1 MDFNAE
7 QAPPAPNLF
16 RLPPGFFPPDLPLT
30 PEQVNHLL
38 QYYHVAQQHGIDFK
52 GMYASHQWGLFLYY
66 MLNLMCWD
74 YVNASRGGGSI
85 LALICRDARVTAI
98 VPRLLNLLHEDGAR
112 KFSDSKPNELKL
124 FIPPKLLKNLCENAN
139 YQPPVM
145 AEAVLMNG
153 AIVPIVLP
161 ELRTSSSGDR
171 TDMSVD
177 RTDMSVTSRSTHG
190 TANTV
195 TGMVANMNINLNCPE
210 VGPSAAAAASS
221 APVFGRAGSAPA
233 LLQARGSRIAR
244 SASDR
249 SARTGTPS
257 LVLSGTQAGKMQR
270 RAGGDDDEETKPL
283 PSRTST
289 RRTSGRA
296 SWSFTGGRAST
307 S

>member
-1 MDFNAE
+1 M

-74 YVNASRGGGSI
+74 YANASRGGGSI

-98 VPRLLNLLHEDGAR
+98 VPRLLNLLHEDGAK
-112 KFSDSKPNELKL
+112 KFGNNIPNELKL
-124 FIPPKLLKNLCENAN
+124 FIPPKLLKILRENAN
-139 YQPPVM
+139 YKPPVM

-171 TDMSVD
+171 A
-177 RTDMSVTSRSTHG
+177 SRVARL
-190 TANTV
+190 TARPTR
-195 TGMVANMNINLNCPE
+195 
-210 VGPSAAAAASS
+210 S
-221 APVFGRAGSAPA
+221 RA
-233 LLQARGSRIAR
+233 
-244 SASDR
+244 
-249 SARTGTPS
+249 
-257 LVLSGTQAGKMQR
+257 
-270 RAGGDDDEETKPL
+270 
-283 PSRTST
+283 
-289 RRTSGRA
+289 
-296 SWSFTGGRAST
+296 WSPT
-307 S
+307 